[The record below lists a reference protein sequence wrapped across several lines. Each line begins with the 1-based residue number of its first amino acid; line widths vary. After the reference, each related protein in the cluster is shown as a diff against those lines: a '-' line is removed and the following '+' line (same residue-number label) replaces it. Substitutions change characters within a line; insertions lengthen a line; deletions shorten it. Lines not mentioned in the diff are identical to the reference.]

1 MTGQLS
7 QIFANSIRE
16 KYSEKKMYMLWNTSM
31 KLEKDLRSELS
42 KAILIST
49 AKPKPRQE
57 DKILTPLNKF
67 YETEVPNLRTLL
79 HTLLAI

>member
-1 MTGQLS
+1 
-7 QIFANSIRE
+7 
-16 KYSEKKMYMLWNTSM
+16 M

-57 DKILTPLNKF
+57 DKILSSLNKF